1 MIFRRK
7 RPASTRA
14 RQWVQVGRELSAR
27 YFRRLDQFLAARA
40 RARLKGEEES
50 LRLLISLIPNY
61 SGSDLGFNGFGSL
74 FPFSLRRARARALK
88 NPLKHLSLRA
98 KTRARAHARLG
109 REFDA
114 GLQKT

>member
-1 MIFRRK
+1 VIFRRK

-14 RQWVQVGRELSAR
+14 RLRVQVGRELFAR
-27 YFRRLDQFLAARA
+27 YFKRLDRFLAARA
-40 RARLKGEEES
+40 RARLKGDEES

-61 SGSDLGFNGFGSL
+61 FGSNLGFKGFRTL
-74 FPFSLRRARARALK
+74 FSFSFTRAWARAPK
-88 NPLKHLSLRA
+88 NPANHLSLRV